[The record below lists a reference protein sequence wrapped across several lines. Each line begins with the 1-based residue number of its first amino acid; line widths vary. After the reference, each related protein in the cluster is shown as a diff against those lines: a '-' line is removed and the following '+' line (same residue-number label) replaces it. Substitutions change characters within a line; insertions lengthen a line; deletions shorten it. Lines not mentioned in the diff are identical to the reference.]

1 MPEVASNIESNN
13 IFSSLEVEMSQ
24 EEKIDAIFRDMKT
37 LLKKMKCLEDDNQIL
52 NDRLAEK
59 DRVIKELQEKVD
71 DREQRERNFALRV
84 TNVSISKEEEEKFG
98 HNVAAAR
105 AVFNKAMKPVLNKPG
120 IREKLDQPINQWS
133 DIIETAHILPN
144 KDKKKGP
151 QIIVKMKSRPVRNTI
166 LANRPPRKEGLPTM
180 TADLT
185 KRRYA
190 ILQKLIKSKKFKKVW
205 ILDGQ
210 KLRFTLPEGET
221 VYTTIVS
228 DKEPDDIITDCKDK
242 WNQQE

>member
-190 ILQKLIKSKKFKKVW
+190 ILQKLIKSKKFKEVW